1 MSRLK
6 IAKNDIALDLFPG
19 TSFQIDMKSPVYFG
33 DRTPDA
39 IPNFKAYQIRIPDT
53 SKNRLILEK
62 PEALDNGEELYS
74 STNWAI
80 YFDDKLFATGSAK
93 VTEARLETGYD
104 FQFIGGLAGNLSTL
118 KGKKMIDFEYGG
130 DISFVGDANV
140 WAGTAKAGASL
151 FSHLFPPVY
160 MQGGV
165 FSYINDFDTSTGFY
179 AMDNGSTPVP
189 MFKIRWIFDK
199 LLEEVGYNV
208 KGAFHTGDYAAEL
221 EYLLL
226 FNNASI
232 DRDDANM
239 GGSPISPK
247 LHMPDVKV
255 TEFINNVLMLFCMT
269 PFINE
274 RSKTLIIKANKDL
287 LNAQREDWTTKVDRL
302 YNIAR
307 RITTPEKFNYTIP
320 DENTQ
325 SSWFEPPSPYLGDTR
340 YPTTSD
346 LESAIGGASY
356 VNHRIVTSMEAY
368 YRTTGDNGTS
378 LIWEPFHMVLD
389 PYNESGETE
398 LNINAGTLFMRP
410 RDTTE
415 ATAWHLTPQW
425 NGGIKYPGQGVDMID
440 KIALLFWRGDH
451 DDLNGDPRPIASN
464 NIYDTEEN
472 AISGANYSLLWNR
485 SNGLY
490 ETWWKDWIDTLN
502 SSKTIKYNVRLNA
515 TDLEN
520 LDMSKKYLI
529 GQHEHFI
536 KRLQVTLTT
545 KEIKTATVEMM
556 IIQ

>member
-6 IAKNDIALDLFPG
+6 IARNENALDLFPS
-19 TSFQIDMKSPVYFG
+19 TSFQIDLKSPVYFG

-53 SKNRLILEK
+53 PKNRLILEK
-62 PEALDNGEELYS
+62 PEALDNADDLHTS
-74 STNWAI
+74 SGWTI
-80 YFDDKLFATGSAK
+80 YYDDKLFATGEAK

-118 KGKKMIDFEYGG
+118 KGKKLNQFEYGG
-130 DISFVGDANV
+130 NISYVGDTNV
-140 WAGTAKAGASL
+140 WAGIAKAGAAF
-151 FSHLFPPVY
+151 FSHLFPPIY
-160 MQGGV
+160 MGSP
-165 FSYINDFDTSTGFY
+165 FAYLNNFDASTGFY
-179 AMDNGSTPVP
+179 DMEPASTPVP
-189 MFKIRWIFDK
+189 MVKIRWIFDQ
-199 LLEEVGYNV
+199 LFEAVGYDV
-208 KGAFHTGDYAAEL
+208 KGAFHSGDYAAEL

-226 FNNASI
+226 FNNASM
-232 DRDDANM
+232 DQEDGVMAS
-239 GGSPISPK
+239 SPITPK
-247 LHMPDVKV
+247 YHMPDVKV
-255 TEFINNVLMLFCMT
+255 TELINNVLALFCMT
-269 PFINE
+269 PFLDE
-274 RSKTLIIKANKDL
+274 RKKTVTIKANKDL
-287 LNAQREDWTTKVDRL
+287 LNAQRIDWTGKTDRL

-307 RITTPEKFNYTIP
+307 RITAPEKYNYLEIDESLRGTYFN
-320 DENTQ
+320 
-325 SSWFEPPSPYLGDTR
+325 PPSPYLGETR
-340 YPTTSD
+340 YPTTGD
-346 LESAIGGASY
+346 LETAIGGASY
-356 VNHRIVTSMEAY
+356 VNHRIITSFETY

-378 LIWEPFHMVLD
+378 LIWEPFHQVLE
-389 PYNESGETE
+389 PYNEDGETE
-398 LNINAGTLFMRP
+398 LLINAGTLFMRP

-415 ATAWHLTPQW
+415 ATTWHLTPHW
-425 NGGIKYPGQGVDMID
+425 GGGVKHPSTGIDMID